1 MEQIKAAFAQRDYIK
16 EIVLIPST
24 YLNGGKGFQ
33 TLDQVARLHGVEVMA
48 LVSYDQVSNLTDTKA
63 ALLYWTIAGAY
74 IIKGN
79 KNEVQTFVD
88 TEVFDM
94 GTHKLLFRAPGISRV
109 SDTTTLV
116 DAQANVSKNS
126 GKGFEL
132 AVADM
137 NINLA
142 AELDRFKERVKNEKI
157 AQVTHTGGGS
167 MDLAALL
174 LLTILILS
182 RRKQSRMA
190 KR

>member
-182 RRKQSRMA
+182 RRKQSRLA